1 MIISFICIQSIDY
14 FFFFILRIYSSH
26 IFEHTF
32 YVLNRI
38 INYSKRFRFRPQPGT
53 KPFLRKIRSIHFH
66 QSSFSTIQSAFIAG
80 RKNGSTSNRRGLVSQ
95 MTYKFRATWPT
106 ARKSGRCEPI
116 ARRSVRNA
124 KEIAGGNSAVAHP
137 SVLVPRAVA

>member
-1 MIISFICIQSIDY
+1 MHIKY
-14 FFFFILRIYSSH
+14 RLFFFFLYFVSTSY

-38 INYSKRFRFRPQPGT
+38 IKIQNAFGSVPNPEQNRSNVRFDQSISINPRSRPSRAH
-53 KPFLRKIRSIHFH
+53 LSREE
-66 QSSFSTIQSAFIAG
+66 
-80 RKNGSTSNRRGLVSQ
+80 KNGSTSNRRGLVSQ

>member
-1 MIISFICIQSIDY
+1 MDDSCSTNKTGLEIFPTRRMIISFICIQSIDY

-53 KPFLRKIRSIHFH
+53 KPFQRKIRSIYFH
-66 QSSFSTIQSAFIAG
+66 QSSFSTIQSASIAG
-80 RKNGSTSNRRGLVSQ
+80 RKKREHVKSEGARFSNDLQVSRNLANST
-95 MTYKFRATWPT
+95 
-106 ARKSGRCEPI
+106 
-116 ARRSVRNA
+116 
-124 KEIAGGNSAVAHP
+124 EIG
-137 SVLVPRAVA
+137 